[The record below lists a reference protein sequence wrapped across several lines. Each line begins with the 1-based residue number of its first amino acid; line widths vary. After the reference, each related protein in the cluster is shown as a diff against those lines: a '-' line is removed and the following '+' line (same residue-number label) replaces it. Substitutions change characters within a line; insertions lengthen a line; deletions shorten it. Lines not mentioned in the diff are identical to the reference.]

1 MTNSK
6 KLIIRNYQEGLF
18 IVFISM
24 TIVCVLLDIVQIFSI
39 PMFYRSYIVFIPILF
54 IILLRLFCVEEK
66 NINIQKNAYYA
77 LGLSIVEYLV
87 LVMLDK
93 MSLPLKGKIAIYLI
107 TGIYMLV
114 YNKLKEIESYS
125 IKNESNNQQNE
136 KKIFSL
142 YYINTEKVYEIAM
155 LLNNKIVTGGTNENE
170 LYSSMDKQTNIG
182 INSNLSYLEF
192 VKGNIS
198 LSENTQMHNSVKNK
212 VLENFDVKTTKSNLL
227 ASIITQANEYKEE
240 SVEVGDL
247 ILMKNVSLKLL
258 NAEESYAVTRMIL
271 NGAFKDTKISSNL
284 DDMKIEFDLS
294 AMINSL
300 LKDCAYELGCEV
312 DNKSYLLTIP
322 MTFENDFENSY
333 NIYDLQVGSVSVVGI
348 YKGQRQYEKR
358 LSLQEIF
365 DGNNEQIIA
374 NSYEDSNF
382 KLKSSSKKGINDCIN
397 YKNNQFEKY
406 KEVIDVIAII
416 QEINP
421 KHEKEEK

>member
-1 MTNSK
+1 MTDSK
-6 KLIIRNYQEGLF
+6 KSIIRNYQEVLF

-24 TIVCVLLDIVQIFSI
+24 TIVCILLDIVQIFSI
-39 PMFYRSYIVFIPILF
+39 PMFYRAYIVFIPILF
-54 IILLRLFCVEEK
+54 IILLQLFCVEEK
-66 NINIQKNAYYA
+66 NINIQKNACYA

-240 SVEVGDL
+240 NVEVGDL

-382 KLKSSSKKGINDCIN
+382 KLKSSSKKGINDGIN